1 MPRAKRPA
9 PLRRDPKRVV
19 DPDQMKGNV
28 SGKDPGRKYVL
39 ANPNDP
45 DYGVDYYL
53 SIGYRLEE
61 AREGGPS
68 IVGGQ
73 RKDGHVSF
81 RGQVLMSIDVETW
94 EDIQKFGPD
103 GRTGLAL
110 AAELEA
116 KIVKP
121 GGVDGIRG
129 MDGVFGVA
137 NETSRAFVETN
148 R

>member
-1 MPRAKRPA
+1 MPRAKRT
-9 PLRRDPKRVV
+9 PLRRDPKRVI

-28 SGKDPGRKYVL
+28 VGRDPGRKYVL

-45 DYGVDYYL
+45 DHGVDYYL
-53 SIGYRLEE
+53 SIGYVIEE
-61 AREGGPS
+61 AREGGPR

-73 RKDGHVSF
+73 SKEGHVTF
-81 RGQVLMSIDVETW
+81 RGQVLMSIDEETW
-94 EDIQKFGPD
+94 EDIRQFGPD
-103 GRTGLAL
+103 GKSGLAL
-110 AAELEA
+110 AAELES

-129 MDGVFGVA
+129 MAGAFEVI
-137 NETSRAFVETN
+137 NETSRAQAE